1 VEKSEPVTALLDA
14 LNGRDLDA
22 VASLLAPGFVFEEVA
37 GSGDASR
44 VALLAEIEMIFAGL
58 SDVVFRPA
66 RVDRDGDRTY
76 LEFRAMGTHSGE
88 FLGVP
93 PTGTLAVVSGV
104 FNVTQDDHFS
114 HSRRWTIDFG
124 GLRRQL
130 LMAAAPARR
139 DS

>member
-104 FNVTQDDHFS
+104 FNVTQDDHFI
-114 HSRRWTIDFG
+114 HSLRWTIDFG